1 MYKRGKI
8 CTVVIITLFGICLMM
23 GYAFHDSAV
32 TKSKIMD
39 VAEKNNYD
47 IEFEDEDEFMILQD
61 DVKYYFK
68 CGMTKVKFDKY
79 ETVVEA
85 VEDCNIVDNKG
96 YITVIS
102 HDKDTVEVIQ
112 EDDYIDE
119 IYGGEEST
127 FHERIR
133 FVCDSDF
140 SKESIDEKYHAAAIG
155 KGEKE
160 YNRITNNFITV
171 ERLKELYENG
181 LELSECINENVKNTT

>member
-1 MYKRGKI
+1 MEMYKRGKI

-68 CGMTKVKFDKY
+68 CGMTKVKFEKY

-127 FHERIR
+127 FHE
-133 FVCDSDF
+133 
-140 SKESIDEKYHAAAIG
+140 SIDLYVIPIFQKKVLTRNIMPLQLEREKKSITESQIILSQW
-155 KGEKE
+155 KG
-160 YNRITNNFITV
+160 
-171 ERLKELYENG
+171 
-181 LELSECINENVKNTT
+181 SKNYMKMD